1 MARCSSPVSSVTA
14 RRAVLTVVK
23 VSASEDIRD
32 DLRIIVRG
40 YLDEKVVRIGL
51 SASEKIT
58 SIWF

>member
-1 MARCSSPVSSVTA
+1 MVRCSSPVSSVTA

-40 YLDEKVVRIGL
+40 YLDEKVRL
-51 SASEKIT
+51 LELDYQPLRK
-58 SIWF
+58 